1 MSIIR
6 ILDPTVANQ
15 IAAGEVVERPAA
27 VVKELLEN
35 ALDAGAT
42 RVVVDFSRGGKALTV
57 VEDNGK
63 GMTPEEALLSLERHA
78 TSKIRLAA
86 DLDRITT
93 FGFRGE
99 ALPSIASVARFTLQT
114 RPASAPSGTELL
126 INGGRVVHQREHGMA
141 PGTRIEVT
149 NLFHPVPARLKFLK
163 SDETEAA
170 HIIRLVRLYAV
181 SHPQVGFLL
190 REDGREIFRS
200 PGNVPLLDRVR
211 EIWGRQ
217 VGDEVSLMPVFE
229 RDGMRLSGL
238 LGKPGVSRG
247 TRQDLVTVVNGR
259 PVDSRT
265 MAFALTESYHTLI
278 PKGRYPLAFAFL
290 EIDPAWVDVNVH
302 PAKREVRFRDEARV
316 RGFLIQSVLSV
327 LLTRVDD
334 GLPTTTIPAITP
346 TLVPSFVAPT
356 ATSGTAPL
364 AVPSPTSTY
373 VPPVSA
379 PLASAP
385 ASSSSLRLSWRLL
398 ARLREERAVFET
410 PTGLAILDI
419 GAAHQRVLYEDIL
432 RQFSERKP
440 VSQPLLVPL
449 TIELEPL
456 PAAVLKERMGL
467 LQNAGFDFEEYGRNF
482 WRVGALPVWLD
493 PADAL
498 GFLRDLL
505 AEMARREGDF
515 GRPALAYDALARMA
529 VNKARR
535 KGDAM
540 ADGEL
545 LELVQALFRTAQPGT
560 DPKGRR
566 TFVEWTDATSVG
578 VSADQ
583 RCPPLR
589 RCLAGAGL
597 PVRSASIWSRNIA
610 AFSN

>member
-217 VGDEVSLMPVFE
+217 VADEVSLMPVFE

-327 LLTRVDD
+327 LLARVDD

-346 TLVPSFVAPT
+346 TLRPSLASSS
-356 ATSGTAPL
+356 AAPL

-535 KGDAM
+535 KGDAL

-566 TFVEWTDATSVG
+566 TFVEWTDADLG
-578 VSADQ
+578 
-583 RCPPLR
+583 R
-589 RCLAGAGL
+589 R
-597 PVRSASIWSRNIA
+597 
-610 AFSN
+610 FS

>member
-1 MSIIR
+1 MSTIR
-6 ILDPTVANQ
+6 VLDPTVANQ

-217 VGDEVSLMPVFE
+217 VADEVSLMPVFE

-302 PAKREVRFRDEARV
+302 PAKREVRFRDEARI

-327 LLTRVDD
+327 LLARVDD

-346 TLVPSFVAPT
+346 ALVPSLAPSSAASLT
-356 ATSGTAPL
+356 VPL
-364 AVPSPTSTY
+364 PTSTY
-373 VPPVSA
+373 VAPVSV

-385 ASSSSLRLSWRLL
+385 ASSSSLRLGWRLL

-410 PTGLAILDI
+410 PTGLAIFDI

-432 RQFSERKP
+432 RQFSEHKP

-467 LQNAGFDFEEYGRNF
+467 LQSAGFEFEEYGRNF
-482 WRVGALPVWLD
+482 WRVGALPIWLD

-535 KGDAM
+535 KGDAL

-566 TFVEWTDATSVG
+566 TFVEWTDADLG
-578 VSADQ
+578 
-583 RCPPLR
+583 R
-589 RCLAGAGL
+589 R
-597 PVRSASIWSRNIA
+597 
-610 AFSN
+610 FS